1 MMDLSSL
8 RHIGVFDTSSAE
20 SVGRVEAV
28 LIDAGEHR
36 VDALLVGGGNGD
48 DLVLPWS
55 AVKAVGPD
63 AVTVGSHSDLRPVS
77 DAERRT
83 LDGDP
88 TVIAKLALTDGG
100 DEIGIVG
107 EVRLSEKAGVISEI
121 QVGEWTVKGTGLV
134 GVGDYAVVVEAEA
147 LN

>member
-8 RHIGVFDTSSAE
+8 RHIDVLDTSSAE

-28 LIDAGEHR
+28 LIDAGKHR
-36 VDALLVGGGNGD
+36 VHALLVGGGTGD

-55 AVKAVGPD
+55 AVKAVGTD
-63 AVTVGSHSDLRPVS
+63 AVTVGSPSDLRPVS
-77 DAERRT
+77 DSERRT

-107 EVRLSEKAGVISEI
+107 EVRLSEKSGVISELQI
-121 QVGEWTVKGTGLV
+121 GESTVKGTGLV

-147 LN
+147 LD